1 MIKYNRFTLSNGLR
15 VVHSYDSATAMVALN
30 LLYDVGARDEQ
41 PHLTGM
47 AHLFE
52 HLMFGGSEH
61 ILHFDKELERA
72 GGTNNAWTNPDYT
85 NFYDIL
91 PAHNAETAFWLES
104 DRMNGLAFSEK
115 SLEVQRSVVSEEFK
129 QVCLNQPY
137 GDLMHHLLA
146 LAYEHHP
153 YRIPVIGKE
162 LEHIQRVT
170 LDDVRRFFY
179 AHYAPNNA
187 VLAVTGHIEFDK
199 VCELAEKWFGPIPRR
214 DIAPRDHSREPVQ
227 TAPRRLVVSGPVP
240 QTVIAKA
247 WHKPGIDSPLYEIAD
262 TMTDLLASGYSSR
275 FYRRLMLGTE
285 LFTRCEAS
293 ITGSVEPGL
302 ILANGYLRDGVSEDE
317 AEEALETTMRSLA
330 TDPPSPHEL
339 ERVLNNFEATRTF
352 ADMNYVNL
360 AFTLAQCEMQGRDIN
375 EVVARRR
382 AVTVDDIVEA
392 TRSLIVPDNC
402 STLIYRPEVAR

>member
-15 VVHSYDSATAMVALN
+15 VIHSYDSATAMVALN
-30 LLYDVGARDEQ
+30 LLYDVGARDEE

-104 DRMNGLAFSEK
+104 DRMNGLAFSDK

-146 LAYEHHP
+146 LAYERHP

-170 LDDVRRFFY
+170 QDDVRRFFY

-187 VLAVTGHIEFDK
+187 VLAVTGHIELEK
-199 VCELAEKWFGPIPRR
+199 VRELAEKWFGPIPRR
-214 DIAPRDHSREPVQ
+214 DIAPRRHAQEPRQ
-227 TAPRRLVVSGPVP
+227 TAPRRLVVTGQVP
-240 QTVIAKA
+240 QTVITKA
-247 WHKPGIDSPLYEIAD
+247 WHKPGIDSPLYEVAD

-285 LFTRCEAS
+285 LFTRCDAS

-302 ILANGYLRDGVSEDE
+302 ILANGYLRDGVDEEE
-317 AEEALETTMRSLA
+317 AEEALEATVGSLA
-330 TDPPSPHEL
+330 TDPPSAHEL
-339 ERVLNNFEATRTF
+339 ERVLNNFESTRTF

-360 AFTLAQCEMQGRDIN
+360 AFTLAQCEMQARDIN
-375 EVVARRR
+375 DIVARRR

-392 TRSLIVPDNC
+392 TRTLIVPDNC
-402 STLIYRPEVAR
+402 STLIYRPE